1 MPCFKKGV
9 KLAVIKKG
17 IITVILCLVL
27 VLTGGFGVKKASTQ
41 ESVWVRVGNIPDNWY
56 KSYEEPLG
64 SFEGEFGDAGMIEYI
79 DDEDGDVVQI
89 YYERAPDTIS
99 EPLDVLASYILERDL
114 GIVADDSGLMTVAG
128 TTAGYAKAYES
139 YMDVYDLEIVMVK
152 GIVFIDIYAYYDA
165 TYEDEAQVSTIINSI
180 EASGSSTPPSSTL
193 PSSTPPSSTPPSST
207 PPSSTPPSSTPPPT
221 TTQPTT
227 AATSEARQHAL
238 EMVGKA
244 ETYFLA
250 AVIDHYDSIRNTA
263 VKSKIGTGFLIGQTM
278 EKFNFDLQDL
288 KDNLP
293 SGLYE
298 KFNYAY
304 DLEKID
310 SLRQYCRENNYDEFS
325 EKYMDYA
332 ERKAEAEFA
341 FGEAE
346 RRLKEGFAG
355 LRDSIESGEMDSCLN
370 MLAGLLDECITG
382 IEQLREDHADS
393 MVKSQA
399 AALTVNEVTE
409 VIDKLTWIASKLFD
423 GKLDKV
429 KMASALSLVW
439 AQNEVRFWTTRAYL
453 WGGTDMLRNNLLEQ
467 LREKYNLFEREEFFY
482 GPVYIVEEGIEEI
495 LEPYR

>member
-1 MPCFKKGV
+1 LPCFKKGV
-9 KLAVIKKG
+9 KLAVIKTG

-27 VLTGGFGVKKASTQ
+27 VLTGGLGVRNASTQ

-99 EPLDVLASYILERDL
+99 EPLDVLASFILERDL

-128 TTAGYAKAYES
+128 TTAGYAKAYEP

-165 TYEDEAQVSTIINSI
+165 TSEDEAQVSTIINSI
-180 EASGSSTPPSSTL
+180 EAPGSPPPS
-193 PSSTPPSSTPPSST
+193 
-207 PPSSTPPSSTPPPT
+207 SSTPPPT

-227 AATSEARQHAL
+227 QPTTEPTTEPTSEPTSAAISEARQHAL

-263 VKSKIGTGFLIGQTM
+263 VKSKIGTGFLIGQIM

-288 KDNLP
+288 KESLP

-310 SLRQYCRENNYDEFS
+310 SLRQYCKENNYDEFS
-325 EKYMDYA
+325 DKYMEYA
-332 ERKAEAEFA
+332 ERKAEEEFA
-341 FGEAE
+341 FGEAQ
-346 RRLKEGFAG
+346 RRLNEGFAG
-355 LRDSIESGEMDSCLN
+355 LRDSIENGEMDSCLN
-370 MLAGLLDECITG
+370 MLAGLLDQCIDG
-382 IEQLREDHADS
+382 IDQLREGHAES
-393 MVKSQA
+393 MVASQA
-399 AALTVNEVTE
+399 AALTINEVTE

-453 WGGTDMLRNNLLEQ
+453 WGGTDMLKDNQLER
-467 LREKYNLFEREEFFY
+467 LRAQYNLFEREEFFY
-482 GPVYIVEEGIEEI
+482 GPVYIVEDGIEEI
-495 LEPYR
+495 LEPWR